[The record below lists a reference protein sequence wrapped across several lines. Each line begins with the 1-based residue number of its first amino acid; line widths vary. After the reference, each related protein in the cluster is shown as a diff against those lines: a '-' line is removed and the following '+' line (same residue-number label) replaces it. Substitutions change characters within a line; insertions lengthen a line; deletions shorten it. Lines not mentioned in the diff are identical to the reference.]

1 MKKTTV
7 IISAALLVVLAGAGI
22 LYALLSSSTPS
33 AFATTTTTVSPSAAE
48 TTAPL
53 DQIKPLENIPVY
65 EESKL
70 LFTSQPYLNL
80 GVDASVYCI
89 YSAYMPADIR
99 YLQESFPNT
108 AVRVRDENTKYLV
121 YDTDTGYRLFLY
133 NLSSR
138 DVGFIVGFP
147 IVIKELLP
155 YSDFAELHIGDA
167 MEKVE
172 AIDPV
177 ASIYKKHMI
186 ETFHMNDPKI
196 ASKKDLDLPRSSV
209 HYLKDGILKID
220 YRTTED
226 GKLVIANMTFNS
238 DYLLP
243 LASGIEPGLCYKIC
257 DIDLP

>member
-7 IISAALLVVLAGAGI
+7 IISAALIIVLAGAGI

-33 AFATTTTTVSPSAAE
+33 ASATATATISPSAAE

-65 EESKL
+65 RDNEL
-70 LFTSQPYLNL
+70 LFANTHYLRL
-80 GVDASVYCI
+80 GVDASVY
-89 YSAYMPADIR
+89 YMFSSLPNNIA
-99 YLQESFPNT
+99 YLQESFPNIAIRT
-108 AVRVRDENTKYLV
+108 RDENTKYLV

-133 NLSSR
+133 NPSHINYKS
-138 DVGFIVGFP
+138 IEGFP
-147 IVIKELLP
+147 IVVKELLP

-172 AIDPV
+172 AVDPV

-196 ASKKDLDLPRSSV
+196 AEKKDLDLPRSSI

-220 YRTTED
+220 YKTTEER
-226 GKLVIANMTFNS
+226 KLIIANMTFNS